1 MKNPFVG
8 FRQYLLN
15 ELIELGINK
24 PKIVG
29 TDSDLKTEKEFDI
42 TNLGIEFT
50 AQTICQIVNDFLS
63 KRYPNRFVK
72 SKNLSGSSGALIFDD
87 LNDNEHFLQI
97 VLTCIIKERN
107 VWLAIRA
114 TYF

>member
-15 ELIELGINK
+15 NLVELGINK
-24 PKIVG
+24 PKIDG
-29 TDSDLKTEKEFDI
+29 TDSDLKTEFEI
-42 TNLGIEFT
+42 ANLGVEFT
-50 AQTICQIVNDFLS
+50 TQTICQIINDFLS
-63 KRYPNRFVK
+63 KRYPNRFAR
-72 SKNLSGSSGALIFDD
+72 SNRMSETSGIIVFDD
-87 LNDNEHFLQI
+87 LNDNESFLQI
-97 VLTCIIKERN
+97 VLTCIIKEGK